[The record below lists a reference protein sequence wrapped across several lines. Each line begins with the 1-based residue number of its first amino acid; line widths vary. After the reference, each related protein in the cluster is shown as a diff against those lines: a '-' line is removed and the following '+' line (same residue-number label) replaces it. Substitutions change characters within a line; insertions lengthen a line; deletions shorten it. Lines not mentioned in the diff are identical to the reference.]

1 MFEKHYFSQVLFFF
15 AKFGLFPAAQS
26 AYKTGRGWDDR
37 LLTIYHHLQMSFDV
51 GDVSYV
57 VQLYVSAAFDTVSNN
72 GLIYKLKFLAAGV
85 RVPDL
90 SEISDQLQATSC
102 S

>member
-1 MFEKHYFSQVLFFF
+1 
-15 AKFGLFPAAQS
+15 
-26 AYKTGRGWDDR
+26 
-37 LLTIYHHLQMSFDV
+37 MSFDV